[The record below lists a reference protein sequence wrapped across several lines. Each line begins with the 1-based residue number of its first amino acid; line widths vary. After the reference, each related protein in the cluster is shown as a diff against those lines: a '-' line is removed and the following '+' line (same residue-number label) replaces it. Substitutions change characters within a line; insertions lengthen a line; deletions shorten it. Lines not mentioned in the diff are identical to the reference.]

1 MTIDER
7 LEALTQSVEL
17 LLLNSQSVERTIAS
31 LLTTSQNLVHMR
43 TITSDGFKGLE
54 GELAQFLRASLV

>member
-31 LLTTSQNLVHMR
+31 LLTTSQNLMR
-43 TITSDGFKGLE
+43 VAENHERRIKGLE
-54 GELAQFLRASLV
+54 GD